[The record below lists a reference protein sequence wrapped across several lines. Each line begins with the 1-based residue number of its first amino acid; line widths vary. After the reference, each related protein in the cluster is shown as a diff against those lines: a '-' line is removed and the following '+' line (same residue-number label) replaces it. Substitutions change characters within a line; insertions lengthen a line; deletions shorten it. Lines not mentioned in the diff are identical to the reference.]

1 MKLRDMSREFRW
13 MMFANVLA
21 NIPSRMLQPF
31 IPLYLEQ
38 LGATIEQ
45 VGLYFTLL
53 IIFTI
58 FFRIFGGWISDNVG
72 RLPTMAIG
80 SIFGALSNLA
90 FVLAPSWELAIISA
104 LFSGIGMSLV
114 GPSYQAYI
122 AEEAP
127 EGAVGTTFGLV
138 NSLFLIC
145 QIIGPLLGGFLVETS
160 GYRVMLW
167 TAFGFMVTATIVRIS
182 LARDKSIQLQR
193 LKFHILSQDMRKMI
207 AFLLA
212 GGLITW
218 MFMIDGLLDASSQS
232 VMPFLPKYAIEIAGI
247 TEFSYGGLIA
257 FMSVIGVLT
266 NWLGGAFSDRY
277 GNHLSIAIGAVLF
290 ASAFFIFAISTSMF
304 SLIVGFGI
312 IGISGAFVEP
322 AFAALLSQVTPK
334 DQLGI
339 IYGLFQSALGLIA
352 IPAPS
357 IGGILFDRIGSSA
370 TLLFGIGLSLLA
382 IPLSLMKL
390 RQPTVESQK

>member
-1 MKLRDMSREFRW
+1 MSREFRW

-31 IPLYLEQ
+31 IPLYLEK

-45 VGLYFTLL
+45 VGLYFTFL

-72 RLPTMAIG
+72 RLPTMATG
-80 SIFGALSNLA
+80 SVFGALSNLA

-114 GPSYQAYI
+114 GPSYQAYV

-127 EGAVGTTFGLV
+127 EGAVGSTFGLM

-182 LARDKSIQLQR
+182 LARGKPIQLQR
-193 LKFHILSQDMRKMI
+193 LKWRILSQDMRKMI

-218 MFMIDGLLDASSQS
+218 MFIIDGLLDASSQS

-277 GNHLSIAIGAVLF
+277 GNHISIAIGAVLF

-304 SLIVGFGI
+304 SLIIGFGI

-339 IYGLFQSALGLIA
+339 IYGLFQSALGLVA

-370 TLLFGIGLSLLA
+370 TLLFGIGLSLFA
-382 IPLSLMKL
+382 IPLSLIKL
-390 RQPTVESQK
+390 RRPNVESQK